1 MAVIKGYFDDRRSDE
16 KMWTIAGYV
25 GNDDQWKRFEAMW
38 PIAYPTMMSVFSYER
53 NADSKWGI

>member
-38 PIAYPTMMSVFSYER
+38 PIAYPTMMSRIF
-53 NADSKWGI
+53 I